1 MLEEFKKFIG
11 SGSVIDL
18 AVGVIVGSA
27 MGKIIQSF
35 VDELIVP
42 LVGLLPLPGDLSG
55 LYIALKGADQI
66 KPGMPLAK
74 ARALDG
80 VVVLGYGQFVSTA
93 LTVLI
98 TAFAVFLVVKAINTM
113 RKKEAEAP
121 AEPPAPAPDVAL
133 LTEIRD
139 LLKSK

>member
-55 LYIALKGADQI
+55 MYLAIKGGEKITA
-66 KPGMPLAK
+66 GMPLAK

-80 VVVLGYGQFVSTA
+80 VVVLGYGQFIGTG

-98 TAFAVFLVVKAINTM
+98 TAFAVFLVVKAINRM
-113 RKKEAEAP
+113 RVKEAAAP
-121 AEPPAPAPDVAL
+121 AEPPAPPADVAL

-139 LLKSK
+139 LLKK

>member
-55 LYIALKGADQI
+55 MYLAIKGGEKITA
-66 KPGMPLAK
+66 GMPLAK

-80 VVVLGYGQFVSTA
+80 VVVLGYGQFIGTF
-93 LTVLI
+93 LTVMI
-98 TAFAVFLVVKAINTM
+98 TAFAVFLVVKAINKM
-113 RKKEAEAP
+113 RAKQAEAP
-121 AEPPAPAPDVAL
+121 AEPPAPPADVAL

-139 LLKSK
+139 LLKK

>member
-27 MGKIIQSF
+27 MSKIIQSF

-55 LYIALKGADQI
+55 LYIALKGGEKITA
-66 KPGMPLAK
+66 GMPLAK

-80 VVVLGYGQFVSTA
+80 VVVLGYGQFIGTA

-98 TAFAVFLVVKAINTM
+98 TAFAVFLVVKAINRM
-113 RKKEAEAP
+113 RVKEAAAP
-121 AEPPAPAPDVAL
+121 AEPPAPPADVAL

-139 LLKSK
+139 LLKK